1 MLRYLCR
8 KLLYGI
14 STTEGGGVSVVG
26 AIYSCSILS
35 KLEHEQRRKFYS
47 AFISRNDR
55 NDLVALCLELTPL
68 RPLREILINRANVI
82 VLLFLNGC
90 HLAVVQF

>member
-1 MLRYLCR
+1 MKYECCANYAVW
-8 KLLYGI
+8 LLYGI

-55 NDLVALCLELTPL
+55 NDLVALCLELYSF
-68 RPLREILINRANVI
+68 AS
-82 VLLFLNGC
+82 
-90 HLAVVQF
+90 AA